1 MLATNFSFVPN
12 MFISK
17 IGLSSLRDICVK
29 YKDKVSDASDSNQ
42 NAETMCN
49 SKLKLTELK
58 DIIIT

>member
-17 IGLSSLRDICVK
+17 IGLSSLRDDCVK
-29 YKDKVSDASDSNQ
+29 YKDKVPDVSDSNQ

-49 SKLKLTELK
+49 SKLK
-58 DIIIT
+58 